1 MANIK
6 RPPTWDFYL
15 MTANG
20 NSLLAKNVDL
30 KTFLSK
36 YFINLEQNIK
46 NHPEY
51 TIPDIIDKYKE
62 VWNNLGTI
70 RSYYTDSWGHK
81 WACFPHE
88 RKLTDYLK
96 HYL

>member
-1 MANIK
+1 MANTK

-15 MTANG
+15 IKSEGTA
-20 NSLLAKNVDL
+20 LIAKNVDI

-46 NHPEY
+46 SHPEY
-51 TIPDIIDKYKE
+51 KIEDLITKYKE
-62 VWNNLGTI
+62 VWNSLGTI

-81 WACFPHE
+81 WACFPHDK
-88 RKLTDYLK
+88 KLIEYLK